1 MQIFHNSGE
10 EFKRQGL
17 HDRRRLFTFSDGLMM
32 MYERSAGWAVVSLVS
47 IVIGRNFFWK
57 QYYMDR
63 VDLLSKKKLW
73 ILDALIAEAYFA
85 KHVEIVNAGV
95 DKQNAA
101 ELPLFADAHSCA
113 LATSQS
119 RPLCAL
125 NSLSLTVKPLRS
137 LQQQGSSS
145 KSKIICRLSLLSACQ
160 HNSLTMIPWL

>member
-1 MQIFHNSGE
+1 LE
-10 EFKRQGL
+10 AVL
-17 HDRRRLFTFSDGLMM
+17 HGPSRHAI
-32 MYERSAGWAVVSLVS
+32 E
-47 IVIGRNFFWK
+47 
-57 QYYMDR
+57 
-63 VDLLSKKKLW
+63 KKLW
-73 ILDALIAEAYFA
+73 ILDALIAKAYFA
-85 KHVEIVNAGV
+85 EHVEIVNAGV

-145 KSKIICRLSLLSACQ
+145 KNEIICRLSLLSACQ
-160 HNSLTMIPWL
+160 HNSLTMIPCESRLYAKN